1 MIYYFY
7 FSVLFRS
14 AAASSDRGA
23 VTSGMG
29 RGEGSEGGDRL
40 FGRYVIFSG
49 NSWNI
54 QNSPYLNN

>member
-29 RGEGSEGGDRL
+29 RGEGGDRINTPL
-40 FGRYVIFSG
+40 SA
-49 NSWNI
+49 S
-54 QNSPYLNN
+54 